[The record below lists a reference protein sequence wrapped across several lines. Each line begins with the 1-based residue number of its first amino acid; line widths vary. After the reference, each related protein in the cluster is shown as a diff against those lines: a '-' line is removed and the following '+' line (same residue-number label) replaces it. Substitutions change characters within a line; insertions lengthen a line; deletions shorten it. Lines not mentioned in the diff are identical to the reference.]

1 MRDLLTLLETLEEA
15 TKAEKGGPQT
25 LFSKGLTPTEINKDP
40 GRWALLIQKI
50 STNQPF
56 IDNVTGQEIYIKPEE
71 AKRLTKM
78 KKEGKF
84 TGTKTTILTKDGQEI
99 PMAQLAK
106 NEEFGGSTKES
117 VLLKPSLIK
126 ITDRDI
132 PATDLYEV
140 ISSNSILQK
149 TDYGQVVIQLA
160 KYIISGEYCQLP
172 PEFLT
177 KEKEAERKA
186 IVDYAGE
193 YLGVLALLYGRSRFP
208 RKKQFLEWLGGDI
221 GELTLNFPSAAN
233 NNIADSYATITN
245 PNTSHSLNISSKGTG
260 GGAAPAIS
268 GLKISPEIKRNAKLK
283 NAVTL
288 IELCQAGKDETGPAT
303 IVQAF
308 KIMDFLYSV
317 SPNGIP
323 KKWHKFLPFASKS
336 PKLQQQCIESIN
348 SIKGQKN
355 EKNIQ
360 SLRLPKMYEPL
371 ISDIASEKASDGG
384 KLVYAIKKTIAQ
396 QVNSKAVIPEFA
408 DTILQVLE
416 MNFIQQYTDYQ
427 PNGEITF
434 ATQWPSK
441 LEGVV
446 TMENKSSAVEPSSAG
461 FSFKLGRNASDYEEM
476 GPEGPYIDVDTTPDV
491 DIDEPEIAQ
500 SVAEPSKV
508 TKLSQRIEK
517 GGSVGR
523 SKQEVRKI
531 R

>member
-1 MRDLLTLLETLEEA
+1 MRDILTLLENLIE
-15 TKAEKGGPQT
+15 AEKKEGPQT

-40 GRWALLIQKI
+40 KRWDLFIQKV

-56 IDNVTGQEIYIKPEE
+56 VDNVTGEEIFINPNE
-71 AKRLTKM
+71 AKRLAKM
-78 KKEGKF
+78 KKDGLFKCE
-84 TGTKTTILTKDGQEI
+84 KTTITTKDGQEI
-99 PMAQLAK
+99 PMSQLAK

-140 ISSNSILQK
+140 IAGNSILQK
-149 TDYGQVVIQLA
+149 TDYGRVVIQLA
-160 KYIISGEYCQLP
+160 QYIISGEYCQLP

-177 KEKEAERKA
+177 KEKESERKA

-208 RKKQFLEWLGGDI
+208 RKQQFLEWLGGDI

-268 GLKISPEIKRNAKLK
+268 GLKISPEIKRNQKLK

-288 IELCQAGKDETGPAT
+288 IELCQAGKDTSGPST

-317 SPNGIP
+317 DPNGIP
-323 KKWHKFLPFASKS
+323 KKWHKFLPFSSKA

-355 EKNIQ
+355 EKNVQ

-371 ISDIASEKASDGG
+371 ISDVASDKASDGG

-416 MNFIQQYTDYQ
+416 MNFIQQYTDYN

-476 GPEGPYIDVDTTPDV
+476 GPEGPYIDVDDSTV
-491 DIDEPEIAQ
+491 EVEPEVAQ
-500 SVAEPSKV
+500 SVAEPDKV

-517 GGSVGR
+517 GGDVGR
-523 SKQEVRKI
+523 SKQAVRK

>member
-1 MRDLLTLLETLEEA
+1 MRDLLTLLENLEEA
-15 TKAEKGGPQT
+15 EKKEGPQT

-40 GRWALLIQKI
+40 KRWDALIQKI
-50 STNQPF
+50 STNKPF
-56 IDNVTGQEIYIKPEE
+56 VDNLTGAEIYIDPNEV
-71 AKRLTKM
+71 KRLTKL
-78 KKEGKF
+78 KKDGLFKGE
-84 TGTKTTILTKDGQEI
+84 KTTIFTRDGKEI
-99 PMAQLAK
+99 PMSQLAK

-132 PATDLYEV
+132 PATDLYETIV
-140 ISSNSILQK
+140 NNPILQK
-149 TDYGQVVIQLA
+149 TDYGRVTIQLA
-160 KYIISGEYCQLP
+160 QYITAGEYAQLP

-177 KEKEAERKA
+177 KEKESERKA

-221 GELTLNFPSAAN
+221 GELILNFPSAAN

-268 GLKISPEIKRNAKLK
+268 GLKISPEIKRNVKLK

-288 IELCQAGKDETGPAT
+288 IELCKAGKDETGPST

-317 SPNGIP
+317 DPKGIP
-323 KKWHKFLPFASKS
+323 KKWHKFLPFSSKS
-336 PKLQQQCIESIN
+336 PKLQQQCIDSIN

-355 EKNIQ
+355 VKNIQ
-360 SLRLPKMYEPL
+360 SLPLPKIYQPL
-371 ISDIASEKASDGG
+371 INDIHSDKASDGG

-461 FSFKLGRNASDYEEM
+461 FSFKLGRNASDYEDM
-476 GPEGPYIDVDTTPDV
+476 GPEGPYID
-491 DIDEPEIAQ
+491 IDDYSPEVEPEVAQ
-500 SVAEPSKV
+500 TVAEPSKV
-508 TKLSQRIEK
+508 TKLSQQIK
-517 GGSVGR
+517 AGGDVGR
-523 SKQEVRKI
+523 SKQAVVKKR
-531 R
+531 